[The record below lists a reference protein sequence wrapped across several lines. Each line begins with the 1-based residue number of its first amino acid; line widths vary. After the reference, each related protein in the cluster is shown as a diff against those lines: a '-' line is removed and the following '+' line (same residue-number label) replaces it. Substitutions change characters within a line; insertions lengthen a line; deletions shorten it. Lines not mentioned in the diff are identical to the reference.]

1 MPRYTYECKACGNV
15 FLSMHSFSERLTD
28 CEKCGGK
35 DTLKRVIPTISSYS
49 KKENRDGPK
58 KAGALVDSK
67 ISEFKEDLK
76 KEKKKLRESDY
87 ESD

>member
-1 MPRYTYECKACGNV
+1 MPRYTYECKACGDV

-49 KKENRDGPK
+49 KKEDRDGTK
-58 KAGALVDSK
+58 KAGALVDNK

-76 KEKKKLRESDY
+76 REKKKLRESDY
-87 ESD
+87 EPD